1 MTDEEEQ
8 RVDHTESR
16 GTDVHDDDVIR
27 DVDYSTVGGPS
38 QPQSDTVTES
48 TPPKG
53 IAVTRVPL
61 LGDGAVIKA
70 EEYQRLWTTFTERSS
85 ELLME
90 LKEAPTSIAV
100 LETALVAHKVRTI
113 ASGDLPPPQRGFKL
127 FVYAYTAPN
136 FNSTIPV
143 SSAERN
149 DRGNVIVLGQL
160 VVTTDTNEVRL
171 VVKGPP
177 PASASTSEDPD
188 LRLVVQHALSQL

>member
-16 GTDVHDDDVIR
+16 GTDVQDDDVIR

-38 QPQSDTVTES
+38 QPQPDTVTES

-85 ELLME
+85 ELLMV
-90 LKEAPTSIAV
+90 LTHAPTSIAV
-100 LETALVAHKVRTI
+100 LETALAAHKVRTI
-113 ASGDLPPPQRGFKL
+113 ASGDLPPPLRGFKL
-127 FVYAYTAPN
+127 FVYAY
-136 FNSTIPV
+136 TIPV

-149 DRGNVIVLGQL
+149 DRGGAILLGQL

-177 PASASTSEDPD
+177 PASDSTSADPD

>member
-8 RVDHTESR
+8 RADHTESR

-27 DVDYSTVGGPS
+27 DVDYSTMGGPS
-38 QPQSDTVTES
+38 QPQPDTVTES
-48 TPPKG
+48 MPPKG

-100 LETALVAHKVRTI
+100 LETALATHKV
-113 ASGDLPPPQRGFKL
+113 DLGRGGRRVSLDWLVGWWVGECTLCLAPYFKTL
-127 FVYAYTAPN
+127 SPVEYTSRDTLRVFSLCTTRMA
-136 FNSTIPV
+136 
-143 SSAERN
+143 
-149 DRGNVIVLGQL
+149 GL
-160 VVTTDTNEVRL
+160 VGWL
-171 VVKGPP
+171 VGW
-177 PASASTSEDPD
+177 
-188 LRLVVQHALSQL
+188 